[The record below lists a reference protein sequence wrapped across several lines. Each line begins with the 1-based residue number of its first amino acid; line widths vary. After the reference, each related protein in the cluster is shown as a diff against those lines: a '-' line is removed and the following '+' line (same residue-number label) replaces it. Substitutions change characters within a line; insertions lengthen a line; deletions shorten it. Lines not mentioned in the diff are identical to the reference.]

1 MRLDGMMAEGSWEV
15 AVAEARAGG
24 ADERSLA
31 FERLTA
37 GRLERAYRLASAVLE
52 DDAEAQDA
60 VHDAGLRAWARWS
73 ELRDPA
79 RFDAWF
85 DRIVVNACRGR
96 QGRRR
101 RLRAV
106 TIDGLADGPAPDALA
121 ASPERDALRRALAA
135 LTPEHRLVILL
146 HHVEDLPIAEIAE
159 RTGERQGTV
168 KSRLHYALREL
179 RAAYEAEERRPS
191 PDREQ
196 AGAGGR
202 R

>member
-15 AVAEARAGG
+15 AVAEAGAGG
-24 ADERSLA
+24 GDERALA
-31 FERLTA
+31 FERPTA
-37 GRLERAYRLASAVLE
+37 GRLERAYRLAS
-52 DDAEAQDA
+52 A

-73 ELRDPA
+73 ELRHPA

-85 DRIVVNACRGR
+85 DRIVVNACRDR
-96 QGRRR
+96 IRRR
-101 RLRAV
+101 RLRAL

-121 ASPERDALRRALAA
+121 VSPERDALRRALAA
-135 LTPEHRLVILL
+135 LTPEHRLVVLL
-146 HHVEDLPIAEIAE
+146 HHVEDLPIAEIAA

-168 KSRLHYALREL
+168 RSRLHYALRAL
-179 RAAYEAEERRPS
+179 RAAYEADERRPLAGGQ
-191 PDREQ
+191 P

>member
-1 MRLDGMMAEGSWEV
+1 MAEGSWEV

-85 DRIVVNACRGR
+85 DRIVVNACRDR
-96 QGRRR
+96 QGG
-101 RLRAV
+101 
-106 TIDGLADGPAPDALA
+106 DADCGQ
-121 ASPERDALRRALAA
+121 SPSTGWPTVPRPTRWRRAPNAM
-135 LTPEHRLVILL
+135 RC
-146 HHVEDLPIAEIAE
+146 
-159 RTGERQGTV
+159 GG
-168 KSRLHYALREL
+168 
-179 RAAYEAEERRPS
+179 PS
-191 PDREQ
+191 PP
-196 AGAGGR
+196 
-202 R
+202 

>member
-1 MRLDGMMAEGSWEV
+1 MAEGSWEV

-24 ADERSLA
+24 ADERALA

-85 DRIVVNACRGR
+85 DRIVVNACRDR
-96 QGRRR
+96 IRRR
-101 RLRAV
+101 QLRAV
-106 TIDGLADGPAPDALA
+106 TIGGLADGPAPDALA

-135 LTPEHRLVILL
+135 LTPEHRLVVLL
-146 HHVEDLPIAEIAE
+146 HHVEDVSIDEIAA
-159 RTGERQGTV
+159 RVGVRRGTV

-179 RAAYEAEERRPS
+179 RAAYEADERRPL
-191 PDREQ
+191 
-196 AGAGGR
+196 AGGQRAGVGGR